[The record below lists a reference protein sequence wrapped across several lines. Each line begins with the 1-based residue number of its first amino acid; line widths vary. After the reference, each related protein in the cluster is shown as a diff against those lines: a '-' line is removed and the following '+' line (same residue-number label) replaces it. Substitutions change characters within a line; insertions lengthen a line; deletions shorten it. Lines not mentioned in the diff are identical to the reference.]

1 MKLTGQKFK
10 FMEKEVQTWLE
21 DIKQSIDEIEEF
33 LPKKRNFF
41 EFQKDLKTRKAI
53 ERNIEIIGEA
63 VNRILKSNPDI
74 KINNA
79 RKIVDTRN
87 RIIHGYDIVSE
98 DIIWA
103 IVSNDL
109 KKLQEEINQLL
120 EE

>member
-1 MKLTGQKFK
+1 
-10 FMEKEVQTWLE
+10 MEKEVQTWLE

-33 LPKKRNFF
+33 LPERRDFF
-41 EFQKDLKTRKAI
+41 EFKKDLKTRKAI

-63 VNRILKSNPDI
+63 VNRILNVNPEI
-74 KINNA
+74 KITNA

-87 RIIHGYDIVSE
+87 RIIHGYDTVSE

-109 KKLQEEINQLL
+109 IKLRQEIINLL
-120 EE
+120 DE

>member
-1 MKLTGQKFK
+1 
-10 FMEKEVQTWLE
+10 MEKEVQAWLE

-33 LPKKRNFF
+33 LPERRDFF
-41 EFQKDLKTRKAI
+41 VFKKDLKTRKAI

-63 VNRILKSNPDI
+63 VNRILNVNPEI
-74 KINNA
+74 KITNA

-87 RIIHGYDIVSE
+87 RIIHGYDTVSE

-109 KKLQEEINQLL
+109 IKLRQEIINLL
-120 EE
+120 DE